1 MTAMELLDEPVPADC
16 GLEPEGSGKETVEIE
31 QRLDG
36 QLNRDGG
43 LLPQLEVL
51 NCRMMPSELHCCSAQ
66 LLVQIHDTLGDLM
79 KRVVAELQTRVCQTD
94 GKL

>member
-1 MTAMELLDEPVPADC
+1 MTATELLDDPVPTDS
-16 GLEPEGSGKETVEIE
+16 GLEPEGSGKETVETE

-36 QLNRDGG
+36 QVHPDGG

-51 NCRMMPSELHCCSAQ
+51 NSRMMPSELRCCSPQ
-66 LLVQIHDTLGDLM
+66 QLVQIHDTLGDLM
-79 KRVVAELQTRVCQTD
+79 KRIVTELQARVCQTD